1 MCKKCKI
8 GTYLTATGAD
18 EKEDCKKCPKGN
30 YCSEF
35 GLDEPKDC
43 PKGT

>member
-8 GTYLTATGAD
+8 GTYLSATGSD

-30 YCSEF
+30 
-35 GLDEPKDC
+35 
-43 PKGT
+43 